1 MAGEDTVKILITGAC
16 GYVGSSIARCFAE
29 AGGAVELVGIDNLM
43 RRGSE
48 SNIDD
53 LRRLGMTVAHGDIR
67 APEDLAALPA
77 VDWVIDCAANPSVL
91 AGTGLPGTASPE
103 QLVRHN
109 LVGTVNVL
117 EYCRRHRAGLVMLS
131 TSRVYAL
138 EALRRLPLEEL
149 STRFEIKH
157 STVPSAGISPR
168 GIAEEFSTESP
179 VSLYGATKRASEIL
193 ALEYASAFDLPLWVN
208 RCGVIG
214 GPGQFGKPDQGIVS
228 YWIYAWL
235 LDKPLKYIGFG
246 GTGKQVRDVVH
257 ADDVA
262 RLVLQQIRE
271 NTAGGTRLFNVGG
284 GAASAWSLQE
294 LSAFCRE
301 RFKKDKQIS
310 SDAHD
315 RPGDI
320 PYFVTDSARVRE
332 QFTWAPAH
340 TGNAL
345 LEEIARWAE
354 NNVGRLAELAQ
365 SWR

>member
-1 MAGEDTVKILITGAC
+1 MAREDTVKILITGAC

-29 AGGAVELVGIDNLM
+29 ADDAVELIGVDNLM

-53 LRRLGMTVAHGDIR
+53 LRRRGMTIVHGDIR
-67 APEDLAALPA
+67 APEDLASLPA

-109 LVGTVNVL
+109 LVGTINVL

-131 TSRVYAL
+131 TSRVYAID
-138 EALRRLPLEEL
+138 ALRRLPLEEL
-149 STRFEIKH
+149 STRFEIMRDI
-157 STVPSAGISPR
+157 VPAAGISTE

-179 VSLYGATKRASEIL
+179 VSLYGATKRASEVL
-193 ALEYASAFDLPLWVN
+193 AQEYAAAFNLPLWVN

-228 YWIYAWL
+228 YWLYAWL
-235 LDKPLKYIGFG
+235 LGTPLKYIGFG

-262 RLVLQQIRE
+262 QLVLRQINE
-271 NTAGGTRLFNVGG
+271 TGAGGTRLFNVGG
-284 GAASAWSLQE
+284 GTASAWSLQE
-294 LSAFCRE
+294 LSAFCRA
-301 RFKKDKQIS
+301 RFKKDKTIAT
-310 SDAHD
+310 DHND
-315 RPGDI
+315 RPGDV
-320 PYFVTDSARVRE
+320 PYFVTDSARVR
-332 QFTWAPAH
+332 QRFSWAPAH
-340 TGNAL
+340 TGTAL

-354 NNVGRLAELAQ
+354 ENAGRLAELAQ
-365 SWR
+365 SWG